1 MMYKQ
6 TQTNKQILY
15 LSRVKYKMALNKNKT
30 QKKNHTDPTNYYTSN
45 NNKNK
50 KVLLILKCSS
60 EGSSLIKSFCS
71 IFLKFEWEI
80 MFLYVL
86 PRLFHRR
93 HTLELKIRTS
103 WLSLTWWCQTIITD
117 SRSSSIT
124 MCIPNMFKIWDE
136 IFRTMTL
143 ANSV

>member
-1 MMYKQ
+1 
-6 TQTNKQILY
+6 
-15 LSRVKYKMALNKNKT
+15 MALNKNKT
-30 QKKNHTDPTNYYTSN
+30 HTKKNKNHTDPTNYYTFN

-60 EGSSLIKSFCS
+60 EGSSLIKSFCT

-93 HTLELKIRTS
+93 HTLELKILTS
-103 WLSLTWWCQTIITD
+103 
-117 SRSSSIT
+117 
-124 MCIPNMFKIWDE
+124 
-136 IFRTMTL
+136 
-143 ANSV
+143 